1 MWNIG
6 NNFFQYQD
14 FLLFFNNKSHMIEI
28 FSKISN
34 QYLTSKTV
42 SNGSKIISMVVWDT
56 EIGIIYLQIHPSN
69 SKPRLVSASLHH
81 ICTSTSD
88 TIDTHDIDS
97 NLFFEGGHQILISNG
112 YLVSTPTRLGNMSTI
127 SYAMSCMTDTCHIS
141 HKNINTA
148 VVDIRKICD
157 SHEHIYYSNITDL
170 IVKDDMIMVSM
181 RKCIS
186 NKSITD
192 VLYMRSPLT
201 STAITKSSI
210 LSLDDTR
217 VITTTVRLLS
227 TSDRLFAVAI
237 DMSRSCS
244 CRILSIKKDKLF
256 ISHSS
261 RPRSSISMH
270 MHYIRQS
277 RYRLEYVEWLN
288 DKSKLVCWWIKD
300 RKMRGCRVAKTVYR
314 LKLNV

>member
-112 YLVSTPTRLGNMSTI
+112 YLVSTPTRL
-127 SYAMSCMTDTCHIS
+127 
-141 HKNINTA
+141 
-148 VVDIRKICD
+148 
-157 SHEHIYYSNITDL
+157 
-170 IVKDDMIMVSM
+170 
-181 RKCIS
+181 
-186 NKSITD
+186 
-192 VLYMRSPLT
+192 
-201 STAITKSSI
+201 
-210 LSLDDTR
+210 
-217 VITTTVRLLS
+217 
-227 TSDRLFAVAI
+227 
-237 DMSRSCS
+237 
-244 CRILSIKKDKLF
+244 
-256 ISHSS
+256 
-261 RPRSSISMH
+261 
-270 MHYIRQS
+270 
-277 RYRLEYVEWLN
+277 
-288 DKSKLVCWWIKD
+288 
-300 RKMRGCRVAKTVYR
+300 
-314 LKLNV
+314 